1 MNITSKHIAGA
12 LIGSLSLLAVAA
24 SNANANY
31 LGLADGNPGP
41 ADTWAATHPDFGKVT
56 HFYHPVTG
64 QPMMGFRA
72 ARGCA
77 GLREAAIET
86 GSARMWHRYHMCAA
100 AQ

>member
-1 MNITSKHIAGA
+1 MNITSKHIVGA

-56 HFYHPVTG
+56 HSYHAYHPV
-64 QPMMGFRA
+64 MGFRA
-72 ARGCA
+72 VRGCA

-100 AQ
+100 Q